1 MWLYQLVFVFILLFG
16 TVKGI
21 VYLGCYRDLVTKNNR
36 VFPTR
41 LQYSNSNTPEECAS
55 RCSQYRYAG
64 VEFEDECFCGDMLIA
79 SQRPESEC
87 NDKCPG
93 DKSKICGDGN
103 RISVYT
109 NWVCGHPPQIANGYA
124 RVRGNV
130 PVIYGSIAD
139 VYCNTVFKQTITCL
153 SNKSWEKATCEQ
165 TGTKT
170 VSSMSTTRVTTTNTS
185 THDGSTTDSYTTKLY
200 SVEANPGGSTK
211 LFSVETN
218 AKGSHHQDVGV
229 GIGVAVGLLC
239 AVGAVVVVIVLRRR
253 KEYPCSNTAS
263 TSNIENHSVEI
274 GPDQYYEEIVDTN
287 ESNTNYSEPD
297 KNICSANDNACH
309 YEWAQDNES
318 ETNANCN
325 SE

>member
-109 NWVCGHPPQIANGYA
+109 NW
-124 RVRGNV
+124 
-130 PVIYGSIAD
+130 
-139 VYCNTVFKQTITCL
+139 
-153 SNKSWEKATCEQ
+153 
-165 TGTKT
+165 GTKT